1 MADWDAP
8 IQSLVT
14 LLWIYT
20 QVDLILKTTYLSCS
34 PRGFESLSAG
44 PWTTSLLQIQSSSTW
59 NWCLGSYFMFYRHDW
74 RGGIDHNCAAKLP
87 SAIFTGYTWKH
98 RCELVRRS
106 GVCGAGRPRRGLEES
121 GIEEASRSSQR
132 WVKLRWWYVWECKRF
147 IFNNRFDQK
156 KLLVSFTCQPTS
168 GQVRPPKSVFLFN
181 NTSLTV
187 VLML

>member
-1 MADWDAP
+1 
-8 IQSLVT
+8 
-14 LLWIYT
+14 
-20 QVDLILKTTYLSCS
+20 
-34 PRGFESLSAG
+34 
-44 PWTTSLLQIQSSSTW
+44 
-59 NWCLGSYFMFYRHDW
+59 MFYRHDW

-168 GQVRPPKSVFLFN
+168 GQVRPPKSVFIQQCFPDCGANALAFPLHSHE
-181 NTSLTV
+181 TVSISFSSYYDPSCLTRLTIHV
-187 VLML
+187 CVFI